1 MLTDGSEDLAA
12 PRWTRSPVIR
22 WIAFSLV
29 LTGLAA
35 VFVPDFVRVDDE
47 ITAEAGSPA
56 RAQRTFPTR
65 GTPEL
70 SATIDS
76 EAGASDFASIA
87 QPIQSYPLA
96 RSIATDA
103 PATPTSD
110 LPFGLLS
117 QPESEE
123 SNGSNRSNRLPSP
136 LGSASTGFDCVIE
149 PSDIVSVGSALFA
162 IVETVPVERSDF
174 VEANQIV
181 ARLESDVESAA
192 VRVAQKRATMNGDV
206 EAREASLALSQQRRI
221 RANRLFGH
229 NVVSVD
235 ALDESIAD
243 ASLARAELQQAS
255 EIKELMKLELD
266 EARERLERRTV
277 RSPISGVVVER
288 LKSPGEIVKEEAILT
303 IAQIDPLHVE
313 AILPGAL
320 FGSVERGMR
329 AEVRP
334 ELPDVGTQIATV
346 RIVDRVIDPR
356 SGTFGV
362 SLEIPNS
369 DGAIP
374 SGLHCQVR
382 FLPGE

>member
-12 PRWTRSPVIR
+12 PRWTRSPAIR

-47 ITAEAGSPA
+47 ITAEVGSPA

-70 SATIDS
+70 SATMDS
-76 EAGASDFASIA
+76 DAGASDFASIA

-103 PATPTSD
+103 SATPTSD
-110 LPFGLLS
+110 LPFDLLS

-123 SNGSNRSNRLPSP
+123 SNGSNRLPSS

-174 VEANQIV
+174 VEADQIV

-192 VRVAQKRATMNGDV
+192 VRVAHKRATMNGDV

-221 RANRLFGH
+221 RADRLFGH

-266 EARERLERRTV
+266 EARERLERRTI

-362 SLEIPNS
+362 SLVIPNS

>member
-12 PRWTRSPVIR
+12 PRWTRSPAIR

-47 ITAEAGSPA
+47 ITAEVGSPA

-70 SATIDS
+70 SATMDS
-76 EAGASDFASIA
+76 DAGASDFASIA

-123 SNGSNRSNRLPSP
+123 SKSNRLPSP

-162 IVETVPVERSDF
+162 IVEAVPVERSDF
-174 VEANQIV
+174 VEADQIV

-192 VRVAQKRATMNGDV
+192 VRVAHKRATMNGDV

-221 RANRLFGH
+221 RADRLFGH

-243 ASLARAELQQAS
+243 ASLARAELQQAR

-266 EARERLERRTV
+266 EARERLERRTI